1 MDRKEVDPMADDEEE
16 SGGGFGWG
24 LIVGVA
30 LGLVAGAFLASGPG
44 REQVESLR
52 ARTIELTGT
61 ARKAASDPQNPIG
74 RAINDGISAAR
85 RRREELE
92 RATRTSRRE
101 GAEAAEAEAG
111 PDA

>member
-1 MDRKEVDPMADDEEE
+1 MADEEEE

-24 LIVGVA
+24 LIVGLA
-30 LGLVAGAFLASGPG
+30 LGLVAGVFLASGPG
-44 REQVESLR
+44 RGQVENLR

-61 ARKAASDPQNPIG
+61 ARRAASDPENPIG

-92 RATRTSRRE
+92 RAARGMRQEGTR
-101 GAEAAEAEAG
+101 AAEDG
-111 PDA
+111 SPDA